1 MQPMLLMLMHVGA
14 LGCSFVLHQ
23 SNVWVGEAE
32 SVLCISLN
40 FHFTRCELLVR
51 PSCCST
57 AGVPD
62 VLKDL
67 LLFILLI
74 KGVVC
79 NLQTARAGIIFSI
92 SSALLLIPLWG
103 LFSGANPPAQPGD
116 RCTCHHG
123 DTVAR
128 ETHVSERSRSQGG
141 MGCPEA
147 DEAQRWRLLDLL
159 SQLNVFHFFYFII
172 SDSTVLSVQ
181 ALSHK
186 NHSKDKFLFL
196 GEAAAFDKFKS
207 VCVDGCMKADD
218 GFLLWLSWL
227 TIFNYLKQKNPEG
240 MNVKRSAESQKTL
253 NCTCSSATHS
263 SISPVFSVSKAMLL
277 CISCF

>member
-1 MQPMLLMLMHVGA
+1 MWPMLLMLMHVGA
-14 LGCSFVLHQ
+14 LGCSFKFCINRMFGLVKLKV
-23 SNVWVGEAE
+23 SCG
-32 SVLCISLN
+32 LCISLN
-40 FHFTRCELLVR
+40 FHFTWCELLVR

-128 ETHVSERSRSQGG
+128 ETHVSERSTGWDG
-141 MGCPEA
+141 MSRGRWGSEVTVIRFTVTA
-147 DEAQRWRLLDLL
+147 ERVSLLLFHHQRF
-159 SQLNVFHFFYFII
+159 N
-172 SDSTVLSVQ
+172 SVVC
-181 ALSHK
+181 A
-186 NHSKDKFLFL
+186 
-196 GEAAAFDKFKS
+196 GVKS
-207 VCVDGCMKADD
+207 
-218 GFLLWLSWL
+218 
-227 TIFNYLKQKNPEG
+227 
-240 MNVKRSAESQKTL
+240 
-253 NCTCSSATHS
+253 
-263 SISPVFSVSKAMLL
+263 
-277 CISCF
+277 